1 MYLRACISSPTIR
14 NWLRSANINRTH
26 TNRHIHVLCT
36 YVYMCSLDNQSNTYL
51 PRLLNLFLHATEFV
65 QHIWNLLI
73 AHTQFRLRAIV
84 RRLDGHVYT
93 SGCVCV
99 CLCNEVHNKAALLVC
114 MTTLAVTVTMCAVY
128 LYVNMCEVVS
138 TFVRLFAWAQIF
150 FN

>member
-99 CLCNEVHNKAALLVC
+99 F
-114 MTTLAVTVTMCAVY
+114 M
-128 LYVNMCEVVS
+128 
-138 TFVRLFAWAQIF
+138 
-150 FN
+150 